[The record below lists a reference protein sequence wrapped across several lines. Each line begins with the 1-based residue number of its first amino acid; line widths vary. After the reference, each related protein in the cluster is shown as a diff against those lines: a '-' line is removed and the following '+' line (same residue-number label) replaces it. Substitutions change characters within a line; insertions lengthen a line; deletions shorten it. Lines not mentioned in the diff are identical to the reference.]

1 MPLWSRA
8 QQQDFRSRVRG
19 CLLGGAVGDA
29 LGAGVEFESLEKIR
43 AAHGP
48 LGVTGYVPAYGRLG
62 AVTDDTQMVLFTL
75 DGLIRAHI
83 RRDTGSWHPPTDVH
97 RAYLRW
103 AATQRDWGPDER
115 RADLGWL
122 GREEWL
128 YAQRAPGQ
136 ACLSGLSGPD
146 AERLGTLETPKNP
159 HSKGCGTVMRAA
171 PFGLLTTW
179 EPGLVFQLAVEC
191 SVLTHGHPTG
201 YLSAGALAVIVQT
214 AARGGTLE
222 EGVHLALALLSER
235 PAHEET
241 TAALRAALDAVRA
254 GEPSAERVEALGEG
268 WVAEEALAIGVYCAL
283 VAHDVRSGLLL
294 AVNHSGDSDSTGA
307 ICGNLLGVLHGD
319 TALPPGLVAGLEG
332 RGALLELADDFVLEL
347 MHGPELHSAD
357 SAEGAAWAARYPVL
371 G

>member
-19 CLLGGAVGDA
+19 CLLGGAIGDA
-29 LGAGVEFESLEKIR
+29 LGAGIEFDSLEKIR

-48 LGVTGYVPAYGRLG
+48 RGVTGYIPAYGRLG
-62 AVTDDTQMVLFTL
+62 AVTDDTQMVLFTV

-83 RRDTGSWHPPTDVH
+83 RRDTGSWHPPTDLH
-97 RAYLRW
+97 LAYLRW

-146 AERLGTLETPKNP
+146 ADRLGTVEVPKNP

-179 EPGLVFQLAVEC
+179 EPSLVFQLAVEC
-191 SVLTHGHPTG
+191 SVLTHGHPSG

-214 AARGGTLE
+214 VARGGTLE

-319 TALPPGLVAGLEG
+319 SALPPGLVAALEG
-332 RGALLELADDFVLEL
+332 RGAVLELADDFVLEL
-347 MHGPELHSAD
+347 MHGPELHGRD
-357 SAEGAAWAARYPVL
+357 TPEGAAWAARYPVL
-371 G
+371 S